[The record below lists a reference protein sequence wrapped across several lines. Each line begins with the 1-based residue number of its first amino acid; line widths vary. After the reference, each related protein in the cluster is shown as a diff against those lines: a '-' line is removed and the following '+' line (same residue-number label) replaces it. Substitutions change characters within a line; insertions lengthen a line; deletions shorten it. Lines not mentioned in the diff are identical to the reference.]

1 MVGFARRQKLS
12 VTAYRKALT
21 SYRGANMIMR
31 DLAYVRR
38 TGIFWTGQVP
48 FDTPAGRVKE
58 AR

>member
-1 MVGFARRQKLS
+1 
-12 VTAYRKALT
+12 
-21 SYRGANMIMR
+21 MIMR